1 MWRSHSCKVAAFRSE
16 STLKFGGELFMAR
29 IPPEIIDQ
37 VRNSV
42 DIGDV
47 ISRYVQLH
55 RSGKGFVGL
64 CPFHEEQTPSFSV
77 NEAKQFYYC
86 FGCGR
91 GGNVFQ
97 FLMELKHI
105 PFVEAVSEVAEVANI
120 NLPSQYTEDAGQARA
135 AAQMDTPAGKL
146 ISLHEQVT
154 KLYHHILMNTPAGKP
169 ALNYLKKRGIS
180 TELIDEFDLGF
191 APDQRILKKF
201 LQNKTDDY
209 QLLRKSGL
217 FIEDSTGE
225 LHDRFFNRV
234 MYPLKDASGRVVG
247 FSGRVIGEVPADT
260 PKYLNS
266 PETSIFNKRRL
277 LFNLDTAQKEARHA
291 GKIYLFEGFMDVIS
305 AYGAGV
311 KNGVASMGTSLTEEQ
326 VVVLGRASQQLD
338 VCYDGDS
345 AGQNAIDRA
354 MSLIM
359 SHQPRGLQLRVVQLP
374 AGLDPDDY
382 VRQNG
387 SESFVKYLENQEE
400 TSTDFYLRFYR
411 MGKNLDSQNDLLSYI
426 EQALTILAG
435 LSSPLEQDMYLSR
448 LAKEFDLDKE
458 TLQGQ
463 LRQISQRST
472 QATQQSSS
480 LPGSSSVES
489 PSMPTSIIRKPSL
502 IIDRVELAER
512 LLLRYMLH
520 DREIWMK
527 VTSVDNFH
535 FVHENYQTLYLLATS
550 FFSEHGEY
558 SVAAFMDYVN
568 DDKLRSIL
576 GEIEQLDV
584 EEETDRKLIDDCIHL
599 LLKQNPIANQ
609 IKKVKLQIQEA
620 SSLNNTELVTELT
633 VKLISL
639 LKKQQ
644 ELKSGG
650 K

>member
-1 MWRSHSCKVAAFRSE
+1 
-16 STLKFGGELFMAR
+16 MAK

-42 DIGDV
+42 DISDV

-55 RSGKGFVGL
+55 RSGKGYVGL

-97 FLMELKHI
+97 FLMELEHI
-105 PFVEAVSEVAEVANI
+105 SFAKAVSEVAEAANV
-120 NLPSQYTEDAGQARA
+120 NLPSQYTKDAGQARA
-135 AAQMDTPAGKL
+135 TVQMDTPAGKL
-146 ISLHEQVT
+146 ISLHEQAT
-154 KLYHHILMNTPAGKP
+154 KLYHHILIHTPAGKP
-169 ALNYLKKRGIS
+169 ALNYLQKRGIS
-180 TELIDEFDLGF
+180 AELIDKFDLGF

-201 LQNKTDDY
+201 LENKIEDY

-217 FIEDSTGE
+217 FIEDATGE

-234 MYPLKDASGRVVG
+234 IYPLKDASGRVVG
-247 FSGRVIGEVPADT
+247 FSGRVIGKVPADT

-277 LFNLDTAQKEARHA
+277 LFNLDNAQKEARHA
-291 GKIYLFEGFMDVIS
+291 GKMYLFEGFMDVIS

-326 VVVLGRASQQLD
+326 VVVLGHASQQLD
-338 VCYDGDS
+338 VCYDGDT

-354 MSLIM
+354 LSLI
-359 SHQPRGLQLRVVQLP
+359 SNHQPRGLQLRVVQLP
-374 AGLDPDDY
+374 AGVDPDDY

-387 SESFVKYLENQEE
+387 SESFVKYLDNQEE
-400 TSTDFYLRFYR
+400 TPTDFYLRFYR
-411 MGKNLDSQNDLLSYI
+411 TGKNLDNQSDLLSYI
-426 EQALTILAG
+426 EQALNVLAS
-435 LSSPLEQDMYLSR
+435 LPSSLELDMYLSR

-458 TLQGQ
+458 TLKGQ
-463 LRQISQRST
+463 LREISQKSGQLSHTRP
-472 QATQQSSS
+472 QSSS
-480 LPGSSSVES
+480 PGVES
-489 PSMPTSIIRKPSL
+489 SIETSIKKPSL
-502 IIDRVELAER
+502 IINRVELAER

-550 FFSEHGEY
+550 FFSEHGDY

-568 DDKLRSIL
+568 DNELRSVL

-633 VKLISL
+633 VELIAL

-644 ELKSGG
+644 ELKTEENN
-650 K
+650 